1 MLVRKI
7 VGTWFLMDRSGE
19 LMESF
24 DTKEEADLAL
34 FDATRR
40 WESLYDAEAAEN
52 PQISGRRHLA
62 D

>member
-19 LMESF
+19 LMES
-24 DTKEEADLAL
+24 
-34 FDATRR
+34 
-40 WESLYDAEAAEN
+40 LYDVETAEETRV
-52 PQISGRRHLA
+52 SGRQHIS

>member
-7 VGTWFLMDRSGE
+7 VGTWFLIDRSGE

-34 FDATRR
+34 FDTTRR
-40 WESLYDAEAAEN
+40 WESLYDVETAEETRV
-52 PQISGRRHLA
+52 SGRQHIS

>member
-7 VGTWFLMDRSGE
+7 VGTWFLMDRS
-19 LMESF
+19 
-24 DTKEEADLAL
+24 EADLAL

-40 WESLYDAEAAEN
+40 WESLYDVETAEETRV
-52 PQISGRRHLA
+52 SGRQHIS

>member
-1 MLVRKI
+1 M
-7 VGTWFLMDRSGE
+7 GTWFLMDRSGE

-40 WESLYDAEAAEN
+40 WESLYDVETAEETRV
-52 PQISGRRHLA
+52 SGRQHIS